1 MFNGCVLGVSSCAP
15 AVLAPTSD
23 KPSAR
28 HARCFFMAMVYD
40 REVELFTAR
49 GRCGSNLSRV
59 VQGDRVAYALRPLA
73 PPGTFSLARL
83 LRSRRHERR
92 GCRPR
97 WSPPPT
103 APKRASQ
110 LGSLHT
116 WRVPNAQRLSSFEVS
131 NPKGPGM
138 PWLYTSALFHE
149 SSDVFFNALMILWI
163 CVEVSHLLQTQARP
177 SRAQVRLPLRSSFHL
192 HRFHR
197 IRTLSHMAQF
207 QHQTGYAVAGGPLQ
221 RAHR

>member
-1 MFNGCVLGVSSCAP
+1 MPTALVRTAQPGRSQ
-15 AVLAPTSD
+15 LAAQRQED
-23 KPSAR
+23 FAR
-28 HARCFFMAMVYD
+28 PP
-40 REVELFTAR
+40 AR
-49 GRCGSNLSRV
+49 GRH
-59 VQGDRVAYALRPLA
+59 ALPPFLA
-73 PPGTFSLARL
+73 TPT
-83 LRSRRHERR
+83 
-92 GCRPR
+92 

-149 SSDVFFNALMILWI
+149 SSDGFFNALMILWI